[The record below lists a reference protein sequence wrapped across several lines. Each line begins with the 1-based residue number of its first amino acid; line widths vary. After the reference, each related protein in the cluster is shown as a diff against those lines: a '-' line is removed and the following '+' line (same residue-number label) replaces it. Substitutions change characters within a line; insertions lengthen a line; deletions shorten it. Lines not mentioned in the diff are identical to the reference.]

1 MNVKNNFRNRY
12 SLIRHILHATARNSC
27 FEDDCFLLL
36 CWRDQQASRI
46 TLRLI
51 FGYLDFAPAT
61 EQLVQPLLWFQ
72 GLAPQ
77 SLGWQTCQKPPG
89 LFHLCQKHLTEVT
102 AHVRAQLG
110 PVNHYQNDQKKKN
123 NLLREKGWG
132 ERWARPLGF
141 CWLCNPVPLAQLPA
155 ILSPILGEHHGL
167 SGCIWW
173 CILRIANLLECFG
186 SQDKSRSSIIVM

>member
-110 PVNHYQNDQKKKN
+110 PVNHYQNDQKKKITFSGKRAEGRDEPAHSDSVDSATQFHSHSSQPSC
-123 NLLREKGWG
+123 LRY
-132 ERWARPLGF
+132 
-141 CWLCNPVPLAQLPA
+141 
-155 ILSPILGEHHGL
+155 
-167 SGCIWW
+167 
-173 CILRIANLLECFG
+173 LESTMVSLDAFG
-186 SQDKSRSSIIVM
+186 DAF